1 MTRVF
6 SSWSGGKDCCLACY
20 RAMNSGLEVRYLA
33 NMAYQ
38 GARRSR
44 THGLSTEVLKLQAQA
59 MDIPIVIKP
68 TTDEKYE
75 EEFKNMAL
83 SLKEKG
89 ISGGVFGD
97 MDVIEHRQW
106 VERVCKDIGIK
117 AYLPLWQE
125 NQQKLL
131 REFIAT
137 GFKAIVVA
145 TSANKMGQEWLGR
158 LIDTAFFEE
167 MVELDRSKGITV
179 CGEAGEY
186 HSLVI
191 DGPIFKKR
199 LIIESSS
206 IVNRDDHWFLD
217 IKKATLAN
225 KR

>member
-1 MTRVF
+1 MGKVF

-20 RAMNSGLEVRYLA
+20 RAIKSGFEVGYLA
-33 NMAYQ
+33 NMAYE
-38 GARRSR
+38 GAKRSR
-44 THGLSTEVLKLQAQA
+44 THGLSSDVLKMQAQA
-59 MDIPIVIKP
+59 MGIPIVIQP

-75 EEFKNMAL
+75 EEYKNMAL

-106 VERVCKDIGIK
+106 VERVCKDVGLK

-125 NQQKLL
+125 KQQKLMK
-131 REFIAT
+131 EFIAA

-145 TSANKMGQEWLGR
+145 TNADKMGEEWLGR
-158 LIDTAFFEE
+158 LIDMDFFNE
-167 MVELDRSKGITV
+167 MVKLEKEVGLTV

-191 DGPIFKKR
+191 DGPLFKKR
-199 LIIESSS
+199 LQIEKGDCL
-206 IVNRDDHWFLD
+206 NRDNHWFLD
-217 IKKATLAN
+217 IKEVTLTD
-225 KR
+225 K